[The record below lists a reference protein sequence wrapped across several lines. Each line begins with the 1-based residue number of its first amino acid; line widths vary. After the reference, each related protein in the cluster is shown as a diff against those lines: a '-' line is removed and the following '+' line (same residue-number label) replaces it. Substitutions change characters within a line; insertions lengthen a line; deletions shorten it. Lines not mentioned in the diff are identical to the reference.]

1 MLRFVPEHPGAVAFL
16 DGSVVRLGDVVDA
29 PAEWVA
35 RISAAYVGTGG
46 GPCLI
51 PVESPAVDP
60 VESPAVDPVE
70 SPAVDPVADF
80 MAAISVPTPFNPETP
95 PAAASSDKP
104 EPVKR
109 KPGRPRK
116 PA

>member
-60 VESPAVDPVE
+60 V
-70 SPAVDPVADF
+70 ADF

>member
-16 DGSVVRLGDVVDA
+16 DGAVVRSGDVVDA

-35 RISAAYVGTGG
+35 RIGAAYVGVGA

-51 PVESPAVDP
+51 PVSSPG
-60 VESPAVDPVE
+60 VEA
-70 SPAVDPVADF
+70 AADF
-80 MAAISVPTPFNPETP
+80 IAAVSTPTPLNPETP
-95 PAAASSDKP
+95 PAAVSAEPKA

>member
-1 MLRFVPEHPGAVAFL
+1 MLRFIPEHPGAVAFFN
-16 DGSVVRLGDVVDA
+16 GAVVRLGDVVDA

-35 RISAAYVGTGG
+35 RISAAYVGVGG
-46 GPCLI
+46 GPCL
-51 PVESPAVDP
+51 V
-60 VESPAVDPVE
+60 PVE

>member
-1 MLRFVPEHPGAVAFL
+1 MVRFAPEHPGAVAFL
-16 DGSVVRLGDVVDA
+16 AGAVVRLGDVVDA

-35 RISAAYVGTGG
+35 RINAAYVGTGG
-46 GPCLI
+46 GPCL
-51 PVESPAVDP
+51 V
-60 VESPAVDPVE
+60 PVE

-95 PAAASSDKP
+95 PAAVSSDKP

-116 PA
+116 TA

>member
-1 MLRFVPEHPGAVAFL
+1 MLRFAPEHPGAVAFL
-16 DGSVVRLGDVVDA
+16 NGAVVRLGDVVDA
-29 PAEWVA
+29 PVEWVA
-35 RISAAYVGTGG
+35 RINAAYVGTGG

-51 PVESPAVDP
+51 PVD
-60 VESPAVDPVE
+60 

-80 MAAISVPTPFNPETP
+80 MAAISTPTPFNPETP
-95 PAAASSDKP
+95 PAAVAA
-104 EPVKR
+104 EAAPVKR

>member
-1 MLRFVPEHPGAVAFL
+1 MLRFVPEHPGAVAFFN
-16 DGSVVRLGDVVDA
+16 GAVVRLGDVVDA

-35 RISAAYVGTGG
+35 RISAAYVGVGG

-51 PVESPAVDP
+51 
-60 VESPAVDPVE
+60 PVE

>member
-1 MLRFVPEHPGAVAFL
+1 MLRFVPEHPSAVAFFN
-16 DGSVVRLGDVVDA
+16 GAVVRLGDVVDA

-35 RISAAYVGTGG
+35 RISAAYVGVGG
-46 GPCLI
+46 GPCLV
-51 PVESPAVDP
+51 PVESPGVAAAAEFIAAV
-60 VESPAVDPVE
+60 ST
-70 SPAVDPVADF
+70 
-80 MAAISVPTPFNPETP
+80 PTPLNPETP
-95 PAAASSDKP
+95 PAAASGIKP

>member
-1 MLRFVPEHPGAVAFL
+1 MLRFVPEHPGAVAFFN
-16 DGSVVRLGDVVDA
+16 GAVVRLGDVVDA

-35 RISAAYVGTGG
+35 RINAAYVGTGG
-46 GPCLI
+46 GPCL
-51 PVESPAVDP
+51 V
-60 VESPAVDPVE
+60 PVE